1 MGKRPISDVVAEDGA
16 TTVPEISRK
25 KSKKDKS
32 KKLNKS
38 APVDAIDTNGHADEV
53 TNGKSAD
60 DSEDNDKLSK
70 AERKA
75 AKKAKKEAKE
85 AKKAKK
91 AAAEAEVKDS
101 NGAVAEDEEAIKA
114 AEKAARKAEKKRLKA
129 LAKGEEAA
137 ESTPSTTSPPTTTT
151 ITTVEPAATNETN
164 AAPGQYEESKELTQ
178 LPQSEIDA
186 FLAKN
191 TMTIQDPKPTGN
203 KLRPILNFK
212 YLPVD
217 DTLRAFFSKF
227 SAPTPIQ
234 AATWPFL
241 LAGRDM
247 VGVAETGS
255 GKTLAFGVPCVRN
268 IAALPKD
275 KRKGI
280 KAVIVSPTRELAVQI
295 YDQLV
300 ALATPVRLSVVCVYG
315 GVPKDPQ
322 VAACRKAHIV
332 VATPGRLND
341 LISDGS
347 ADLSK
352 AEYVVL
358 DEADRMLDKGFEEAI
373 RQIISQ
379 TPKKRQTLMFTATWP
394 PSVRD
399 LASTFMSSPVRI
411 TIGDNQS
418 GELRANV
425 RIKQVVEV
433 VDPRA
438 KEQRLLQ
445 LLKQYQSGKNKEDRI
460 LVFCLYKKE
469 AVRIENFIRMKGF
482 RVGGIHGDLSQEKR
496 SASLAA
502 FKEGHVPLLVAT
514 DVAARGLDIP
524 AVKVVINVTFPLT
537 AEDYVHRIGR
547 TGRAGKEGLAIT
559 LFTEHDK
566 ALSGSLINV
575 LKAANQPVPE
585 ELMKFGTTVKKKEHG
600 AYGAFYKDTENA
612 KAATKITFD

>member
-16 TTVPEISRK
+16 TTVTEISRK

-32 KKLNKS
+32 KKLNKT
-38 APVDAIDTNGHADEV
+38 APVDAIDTNGHTGEV
-53 TNGKSAD
+53 MNGKSAD
-60 DSEDNDKLSK
+60 DSEDEDKLSK

-101 NGAVAEDEEAIKA
+101 NGAVAEDEEVIKA

-129 LAKGEEAA
+129 LAKGEETA

-151 ITTVEPAATNETN
+151 TEPAATNETN
-164 AAPGQYEESKELTQ
+164 AAPGQYEETKELTQ

-300 ALATPVRLSVVCVYG
+300 ALATPVGLSVVCVYG

>member
-16 TTVPEISRK
+16 TTTPELSRK

-32 KKLNKS
+32 KKLSKT
-38 APVDAIDTNGHADEV
+38 AEVDAMETNGDAQAVENSDDE
-53 TNGKSAD
+53 S
-60 DSEDNDKLSK
+60 SLSK

-75 AKKAKKEAKE
+75 AKKAKKAAKE
-85 AKKAKK
+85 AKKALK
-91 AAAEAEVKDS
+91 AAAGADSDEPAEE
-101 NGAVAEDEEAIKA
+101 NEEAIKA
-114 AEKAARKAEKKRLKA
+114 AEKAARKAEKKRAKA
-129 LAKGEEAA
+129 LAKGEATEPV
-137 ESTPSTTSPPTTTT
+137 PSSKPAPVETTTSTA
-151 ITTVEPAATNETN
+151 TVES
-164 AAPGQYEESKELTQ
+164 GDYVESKELTQ
-178 LPQSEIDA
+178 LPQSEVDA

-191 TMTIQDPKPTGN
+191 TMAIQDPKPAAR

-217 DTLRAFFSKF
+217 DAQRAFFAKF

-234 AATWPFL
+234 AAVWPYL
-241 LAGRDM
+241 LSGRDM

-255 GKTLAFGVPCVRN
+255 GKTLAFGVPCVRY
-268 IAALPKD
+268 IAALPKNE
-275 KRKGI
+275 RKGV

-300 ALATPVRLSVVCVYG
+300 ALATPAGLSVVCVYG

-322 VAACRKAHIV
+322 VAACKKAHIV

-341 LISDGS
+341 LIGDGS

-399 LASTFMSSPVRI
+399 LASTFMNSPVRI

-425 RIKQVVEV
+425 RIKQLVEV
-433 VDPRA
+433 VDPRG

-445 LLKQYQSGKNKEDRI
+445 LLRQYQSGKNKDDRI

-469 AVRIENFIRMKGF
+469 AMRIEDFIRRQGF
-482 RVGGIHGDLSQEKR
+482 RVGGIHGDLSQERR

-524 AVKVVINVTFPLT
+524 AVKLVINVTFPLT

-600 AYGAFYKDTENA
+600 AYGAFYKDTGDS

>member
-16 TTVPEISRK
+16 TTTPELSRK

-32 KKLNKS
+32 KKLSKT
-38 APVDAIDTNGHADEV
+38 AEVDATETNGDAQAVE
-53 TNGKSAD
+53 
-60 DSEDNDKLSK
+60 DSEDESKLSK

-75 AKKAKKEAKE
+75 AKKAKKAAKE
-85 AKKAKK
+85 AKKALK
-91 AAAEAEVKDS
+91 AAAGADSDEPAEE
-101 NGAVAEDEEAIKA
+101 NEEAIKT
-114 AEKAARKAEKKRLKA
+114 AEKAARKAEKKRAKA
-129 LAKGEEAA
+129 LAKGEATEPV
-137 ESTPSTTSPPTTTT
+137 PSSKPAPVETTTSAA
-151 ITTVEPAATNETN
+151 TVES
-164 AAPGQYEESKELTQ
+164 GDYVESKELTQ
-178 LPQSEIDA
+178 LSQSEVDA

-191 TMTIQDPKPTGN
+191 TMAIQDPKPAAR

-217 DTLRAFFSKF
+217 DAQRAFFAKF

-234 AATWPFL
+234 AAVWPYL
-241 LAGRDM
+241 LSGRDM

-255 GKTLAFGVPCVRN
+255 GKTLAFGVPCVRY
-268 IAALPKD
+268 IAALPKNE
-275 KRKGI
+275 RKGV

-300 ALATPVRLSVVCVYG
+300 ALATPAGLSVVCVYG

-322 VAACRKAHIV
+322 VAACKKAHIV

-341 LISDGS
+341 LIGDGS

-399 LASTFMSSPVRI
+399 LASTFMNSPVRI

-425 RIKQVVEV
+425 RIKQLVEV
-433 VDPRA
+433 VDPRG

-445 LLKQYQSGKNKEDRI
+445 LLRQYQSGKNKDDRI

-469 AVRIENFIRMKGF
+469 AMRIEDFIRRQGF
-482 RVGGIHGDLSQEKR
+482 RVGGIHGDLSQERR

-524 AVKVVINVTFPLT
+524 AVKLVINVTFPLT

-600 AYGAFYKDTENA
+600 AYGAFYKDTGDS

>member
-16 TTVPEISRK
+16 TTTPELSRK

-32 KKLNKS
+32 KKLSKTAEVN
-38 APVDAIDTNGHADEV
+38 ATETNGNVEAVE
-53 TNGKSAD
+53 G
-60 DSEDNDKLSK
+60 SEDDEKLSK

-85 AKKAKK
+85 AKKALK
-91 AAAEAEVKDS
+91 AAAEDEPAGQTAEES
-101 NGAVAEDEEAIKA
+101 EEAIKA

-129 LAKGEEAA
+129 LTKGEATESASSSKPSSVQASA
-137 ESTPSTTSPPTTTT
+137 EPTATS
-151 ITTVEPAATNETN
+151 ATATES
-164 AAPGQYEESKELTQ
+164 GDYEESKELTQ
-178 LPQSEIDA
+178 LPQAEVDA

-191 TMTIQDPKPTGN
+191 TMTIQDPKPAARA
-203 KLRPILNFK
+203 LRPILNFK

-217 DTLRAFFSKF
+217 DAQRAFFAKF

-241 LAGRDM
+241 LSGRDM

-255 GKTLAFGVPCVRN
+255 GKTLAFGVPCVRY

-300 ALATPVRLSVVCVYG
+300 ALATPAGLSVVCVYG

-341 LISDGS
+341 LIGDGS

-399 LASTFMSSPVRI
+399 LASTFMNSPVRI

-425 RIKQVVEV
+425 RIKQLVEV
-433 VDPRA
+433 LDPHA

-445 LLKQYQSGKNKEDRI
+445 LLRQYQSGKNKDDRI

-469 AVRIENFIRMKGF
+469 AMRIENFIRRQGF

-600 AYGAFYKDTENA
+600 AYGAFYKDTSDV